1 MTLVSCDARARI
13 NSIRQRTGTSLIIA
27 SYDDVSP
34 TSPDDP
40 LIGKTRP
47 GQSRASFT
55 VHKPAQTEPKAVNA
69 TPLAFAGERR
79 AAAPLLP
86 SADRDISSRRAH
98 SSKPAA
104 AGCGG

>member
-69 TPLAFAGERR
+69 TPLAFA
-79 AAAPLLP
+79 AAPLLP

>member
-55 VHKPAQTEPKAVNA
+55 VHKP
-69 TPLAFAGERR
+69 LAFAAERR